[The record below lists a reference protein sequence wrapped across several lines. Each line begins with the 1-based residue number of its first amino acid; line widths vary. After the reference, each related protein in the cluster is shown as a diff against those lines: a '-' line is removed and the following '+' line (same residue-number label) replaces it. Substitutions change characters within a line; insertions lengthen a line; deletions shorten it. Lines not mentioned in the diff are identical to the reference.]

1 MEAVTVKLTVLADA
15 EGLETTMGDGVG
27 KETSTGAVLG
37 IGFVIGV
44 GFDLGQR
51 IIPKT
56 TAAAKTVITP
66 IDTIVFIPHNYL
78 NMTSALIAIATALT
92 IVTPKASEV
101 VNTDQ
106 VTLRV
111 AAPNFNFVDFKTH
124 PWSAYRQGHMHIW
137 LDEKNPKASTA
148 IKATSN
154 VYTLTNLKP
163 GPHTLT
169 VELVNNDH
177 SSLSPKMVATTTF
190 TSTVPTTDK
199 DQRSVVMISILAF
212 VLLVIALYFVNSK
225 EFKAPIKKKFSKK

>member
-1 MEAVTVKLTVLADA
+1 MVKFTIWADEVA
-15 EGLETTMGDGVG
+15 
-27 KETSTGAVLG
+27 
-37 IGFVIGV
+37 IGV
-44 GFDLGQR
+44 GVGVGIGSETETGEGIGVSFFGQK
-51 IIPKT
+51 IIPNT
-56 TAAAKTVITP
+56 TAAAKTEIAP

-78 NMTSALIAIATALT
+78 TMTSALIAIATALT

-101 VNTDQ
+101 INTDQ

-111 AAPNFNFVDFKTH
+111 AAPNFKFVDFKTN
-124 PWSAYRQGHMHIW
+124 PWNAYRQGHMHIW
-137 LDEKNPKASTA
+137 LDDKNPKASTA

-177 SSLSPKMVATTTF
+177 SSLSPRVTATTAF
-190 TSTVPTTDK
+190 TSSAPVANK

-225 EFKAPIKKKFSKK
+225 EFSTKKRRKT